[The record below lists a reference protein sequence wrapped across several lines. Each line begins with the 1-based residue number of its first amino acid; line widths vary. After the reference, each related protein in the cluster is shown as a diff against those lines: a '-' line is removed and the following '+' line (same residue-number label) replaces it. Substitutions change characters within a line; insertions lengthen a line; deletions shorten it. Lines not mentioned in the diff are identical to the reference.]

1 MIDPE
6 MPVALESDR
15 DARPVSSFCNND
27 CLWQVELRNKPE
39 VDADVVRVNVVVET
53 ERVRRP
59 DRVFADGGP
68 SPWVSV
74 LHDGGG

>member
-15 DARPVSSFCNND
+15 DARPVSSFCDNN
-27 CLWQVELRNKPE
+27 CLRRVELRNEPE
-39 VDADVVRVNVVVET
+39 VDADVVRANVVVET
-53 ERVRRP
+53 ERIRRP